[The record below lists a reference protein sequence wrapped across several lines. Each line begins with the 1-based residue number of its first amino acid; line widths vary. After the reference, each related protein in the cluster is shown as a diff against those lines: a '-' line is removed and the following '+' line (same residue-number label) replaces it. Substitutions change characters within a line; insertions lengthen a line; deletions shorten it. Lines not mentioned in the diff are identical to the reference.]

1 MTAEQW
7 LPLLALGALLGACG
21 QMTRVVV
28 GVTKAKREHSA
39 APLDLQQ
46 LLVGLLIGAV
56 SGVLATM
63 ATTDG
68 TAINPAGG
76 LDAKALMGLV
86 AAGYAGVDFLEGM
99 AGKLG
104 QTAPPSSPPT
114 PTPPPPPPTGA

>member
-28 GVTKAKREHSA
+28 GVTKAKREHTA
-39 APLDLQQ
+39 TPLDLQQ

-63 ATTDG
+63 ATTTG
-68 TAINPAGG
+68 TPPSTI
-76 LDAKALMGLV
+76 DAKTLMGLA

-104 QTAPPSSPPT
+104 QTPPSKSTPT
-114 PTPPPPPPTGA
+114 PTPPPPPPTGS

>member
-68 TAINPAGG
+68 SSKTAAGG
-76 LDAKALMGLV
+76 LDATALMGLV

-104 QTAPPSSPPT
+104 STTPTAPAPPAPPPSPPPST
-114 PTPPPPPPTGA
+114 R